1 MTEGTVEAIFIA
13 PTAKAPM
20 ESLHEVDAIA
30 GDGLVGDRYHNGSGT
45 YWKMEKP
52 GQEITFIEAETIERL
67 ASEFGITL
75 AAGDTR
81 RNVVTRGIRLDEL
94 LHKRFAIGSVEVVGI
109 RDCPPCAHLEAL
121 TAPGVRAALEGVG
134 GLRTDIV
141 VGGRISVGD
150 RITLLS

>member
-1 MTEGTVEAIFIA
+1 VTEGTVEGIFIA

-20 ESLHEVDAIA
+20 ESLQDVDAIT
-30 GDGLVGDRYHNGSGT
+30 GDGLAGDRYHNGSGT

-52 GQEITFIEAETIERL
+52 GQEVTLIEAETLERL
-67 ASEFGITL
+67 AAEFGITL
-75 AAGDTR
+75 APGASR
-81 RNVVTRGIRLDEL
+81 RNIVTRGVRLGDL
-94 LHKRFAIGSVEVVGI
+94 LHKRFAIGPVEVVGI

-121 TAPGVRAALEGVG
+121 TETGVRAALEGVG

-150 RITLLS
+150 RIILLS

>member
-1 MTEGTVEAIFIA
+1 VTEGTVEGIFIA

-20 ESLHEVDAIA
+20 ESRREVDAVA

-45 YWKMEKP
+45 YWRMEKP
-52 GQEITFIEAETIERL
+52 GQEVTLIEAETLERL
-67 ASEFGITL
+67 AEFGITL
-75 AAGDTR
+75 APGEAR
-81 RNVVTRGIRLDEL
+81 RNVVTRGIRLGEL

-121 TAPGVRAALEGVG
+121 TEPGVRAALEGLG

-141 VGGRISVGD
+141 VSGRISVGD
-150 RITLLS
+150 RIVLLA